1 MVKGLVGV
9 LIVGVLTACAPA
21 PAPPTLPAVTPSAVA
36 QGVIACEELSMP
48 YSSPAVHLRCAAA
61 LDAAQAAVASQ
72 LPASEVTGIDF
83 HYGAWCPPGA
93 SCGPSGN
100 PNIGYVRFHDRAP
113 NPDLVVLVSAD
124 ESGAVTVTSVE
135 RLPN

>member
-1 MVKGLVGV
+1 MFKGLVGV
-9 LIVGVLTACAPA
+9 LILGVLTACAPA
-21 PAPPTLPAVTPSAVA
+21 PAPPTRPAVTPSAVA

-83 HYGAWCPPGA
+83 HYGAWCPPGTY
-93 SCGPSGN
+93 CEN
-100 PNIGYVRFHDRAP
+100 
-113 NPDLVVLVSAD
+113 
-124 ESGAVTVTSVE
+124 E
-135 RLPN
+135 R

>member
-1 MVKGLVGV
+1 MFKGLVGV

-21 PAPPTLPAVTPSAVA
+21 VTPSAVA
-36 QGVIACEELSMP
+36 QGVSSCEELSMA

-72 LPASEVTGIDF
+72 IPASEVTGIDF

-93 SCGPSGN
+93 FCGPFGDV
-100 PNIGYVRFHDRAP
+100 NIGYVLFHDRAP
-113 NPDLVVLVSAD
+113 RPNLVVLVSAD
-124 ESGAVTVTSVE
+124 DSGAVTVTSVE
-135 RLPN
+135 PLPN